1 MKSQGLRAEGGAWAG
16 GLFTLIF
23 GLLFFTAPVYAG
35 DIRPVCL
42 AMDIFTP
49 LERTFFEDL
58 VDDGLSGY
66 DDYDAFLIASGIVEP
81 RVFSRY
87 RPRMRA
93 IRSRAM
99 ASVNR
104 NALPYDRGK
113 ALLFWLHDNVLRTYS
128 ETSNLAG
135 DLLDRGEFNCL
146 SSTILYCLL
155 AKDLGL
161 SVSGVLAPG
170 HTFCL
175 LADGDRQIVVETTNR
190 YGFEPGRVEEEAI
203 EGGVRQVTVPETI
216 YETTTTVPFY
226 GLLALLYVNTLDM
239 STLAVGRGETGCLPR
254 FAKVCLFDPENG
266 LFASNLAAC
275 LNNLAVSALEQG
287 RLEPAH
293 IFIQRGKALGR
304 TSFDDLE
311 VQYYNQVAQQQA
323 NTGDFNGAVQTLWA
337 ALQLYPQNPV
347 LDNNIAYYYGLWAD
361 TFRARSDTGGVVR
374 VFLAARHMLPD
385 SVAVLESLKVAFY
398 NHAVDAYNRQ
408 DFDAARAVCQ
418 EALGFFPGEGA
429 FLEILDAIPQDTPA
443 WPWGPSSD
451 PRSR

>member
-1 MKSQGLRAEGGAWAG
+1 MEDDGMIENSMGKRRWGFFHLQPA
-16 GLFTLIF
+16 LFAVAAA
-23 GLLFFTAPVYAG
+23 LLLTAPVQAG

-58 VDDGLSGY
+58 ADGGLNGY

-81 RVFSRY
+81 RAFSRY

-104 NALPYDRGK
+104 NAAPYGRGK
-113 ALLFWLHDNVLRTYS
+113 ALLFWLHDNVPRTYV

-135 DLLDRGEFNCL
+135 DLLDRGAFNCL

-155 AKDLGL
+155 AKDLG
-161 SVSGVLAPG
+161 
-170 HTFCL
+170 
-175 LADGDRQIVVETTNR
+175 
-190 YGFEPGRVEEEAI
+190 
-203 EGGVRQVTVPETI
+203 
-216 YETTTTVPFY
+216 
-226 GLLALLYVNTLDM
+226 
-239 STLAVGRGETGCLPR
+239 
-254 FAKVCLFDPENG
+254 
-266 LFASNLAAC
+266 
-275 LNNLAVSALEQG
+275 
-287 RLEPAH
+287 
-293 IFIQRGKALGR
+293 R

-311 VQYYNQVAQQQA
+311 VQYYNQVARQQVNA
-323 NTGDFNGAVQTLWA
+323 GDFNGAVQTLWA
-337 ALQLYPQNPV
+337 ALRLYPENPV
-347 LDNNIAYYYGLWAD
+347 LDNNILYYYGLWAD

-374 VFLAARHMLPD
+374 VFLAARQMLPD
-385 SVAVLESLKVAFY
+385 SAAVLESLKIAFY

-418 EALGFFPGEGA
+418 EALGLFPGEGA

-443 WPWGPSSD
+443 WQWG
-451 PRSR
+451 R